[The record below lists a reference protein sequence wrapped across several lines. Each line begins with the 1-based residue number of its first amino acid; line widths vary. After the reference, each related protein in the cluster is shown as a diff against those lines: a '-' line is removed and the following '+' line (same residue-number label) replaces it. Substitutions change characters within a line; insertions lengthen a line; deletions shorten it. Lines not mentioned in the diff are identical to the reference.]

1 MEYEKLIDR
10 IKEHE
15 GYSNMVYL
23 DSMTPP
29 NRTIG
34 YGHLCR
40 SDEKWDDDKHY
51 DQKHLEKVFEYD
63 FAIAVRGADE
73 ILKDCPNISEIA
85 REVVIECVFVLGK
98 TGFSRFKRCIDA
110 LSKSDYQ
117 SASEELKDSVWYKN
131 QATNRVHYLSQI
143 LESIEQ

>member
-1 MEYEKLIDR
+1 MDYQELKER

-15 GYSNMVYL
+15 GYRNKVYL

-40 SDEKWDDDKHY
+40 ADEKWDDDKQY
-51 DQKHLEKVFEYD
+51 DHRHLEKVFEYD

-73 ILKDCPNISEIA
+73 ILKNCPNIHEKA
-85 REVVIECVFVLGK
+85 REIVIECVFVLGK

-131 QATNRVHYLSQI
+131 QATNRVHFLSQI
-143 LESIEQ
+143 LEGIE